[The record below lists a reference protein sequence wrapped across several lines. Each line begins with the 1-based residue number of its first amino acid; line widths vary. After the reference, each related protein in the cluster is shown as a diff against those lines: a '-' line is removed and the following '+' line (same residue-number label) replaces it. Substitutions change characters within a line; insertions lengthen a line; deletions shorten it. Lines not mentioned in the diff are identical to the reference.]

1 MLVKYMRLE
10 EKDKFSS
17 TLTLDVDLALTQ
29 LAKLDRTLVSMR
41 EFLEQG
47 SVEILLEVSKKVV
60 EQSRNL
66 ENVLALL
73 DSNLNGFYGEKEEEK
88 QILTEQKTGLEEVM
102 EKLQALSN
110 NKGGL
115 INVNNDEKE

>member
-47 SVEILLEVSKKVV
+47 SVEILLEMSKKVV